1 MIDPAIRSKAMKVF
15 VYGTLQRGCR
25 NHRILEAATFL
36 GKAVTVRKFGM
47 TDVGF
52 PFMLPDQEVAPVVGE
67 LFDIGDDAD
76 CLARL
81 DRLESEGRM
90 YDRVQGMVEC
100 DGHRHLASF
109 YVKRGQPYGEVVPV
123 NERGLLEWRA
133 A

>member
-1 MIDPAIRSKAMKVF
+1 MKVF
-15 VYGTLQRGCR
+15 VYGTLQRGRHNHHILR
-25 NHRILEAATFL
+25 NARFI

-52 PFMLPDQEVAPVVGE
+52 PFMLPWQEIAPVAGE

-76 CLARL
+76 ILASL

-90 YDRVQGMVEC
+90 YDRVQGYVHC
-100 DGHRHLASF
+100 DGKRHLASF
-109 YVKRGQPYGEVVPV
+109 YVKCPTGYAAGNVVPV

-133 A
+133 GS